1 MKLIIDISEEMYEAV
16 RRAVYIGGRGNGKT
30 TLALL
35 VNAVINGTP
44 LPKDATN
51 GDVIKAI
58 FKTMFPRFEIY
69 ENRDN
74 EDYPYVD
81 VIVTEHDSN
90 CYPKDWWNAPYKGG
104 KEDGKDTVKV

>member
-1 MKLIIDISEEMYEAV
+1 MKLVIEIPEETYDEVRHYGLNLCPRDREALEK
-16 RRAVYIGGRGNGKT
+16 AFKT
-30 TLALL
+30 CK
-35 VNAVINGTP
+35 P
-44 LPKDATN
+44 LPKDITN
-51 GDVIKAI
+51 GDIIKGI

-90 CYPKDWWNAPYKGG
+90 CYPKKWWNAPYKAD
-104 KEDGKDTVKV
+104 KEN